1 MYVKPQ
7 PLFSSNSKSPQSVQS
22 FNHIPSK
29 LINMTQ
35 SVDQQSLESKP
46 TKSAAKPFQSKHPPN
61 AQRLNRIKVSHS
73 VIDKKSPLG

>member
-7 PLFSSNSKSPQSVQS
+7 PLFSQSSKSPQSVQS

-29 LINMTQ
+29 LINITQ
-35 SVDQQSLESKP
+35 AEDRSQESKG

-61 AQRLNRIKVSHS
+61 AQRLNRIKVSQS